1 MATRLTA
8 YIVSSIVVLTL
19 IAGLIVRA
27 QRDDGGPIDLMVV
40 NGRVFTA
47 DGSGDLAEAV
57 AVQGNRIV
65 HVGSTREV
73 LRLRRPQTEVI
84 DAGGNAVV
92 PGFNDAHLHFLSG
105 GLGLTQIDLLD
116 ADTVD
121 EIAETIRDWAE
132 RNPDSEWVRGRGWYY
147 QPFAGGLPTR
157 QMLDAVVPDRPAY
170 LTAYDGHT
178 GWANSLALERAGITR
193 DTPDP
198 PNGVIERDPRTGEP
212 TGVLKETA
220 MGLVTRVLPQASR
233 DDRLNAI
240 RSAIETAHRLGV
252 TSVQNASG
260 SAEEFALYDEIRRDG
275 DLTVRVYSAISV
287 GPDVSDEDFD
297 RYDEIRLQYA
307 DDPLFKTGM
316 IKLMLDGVIEGHT
329 GAMLEPYTNRPGTAG
344 EPRFSQER
352 LNEVVEELDRRGWQL
367 MIHAI
372 GDRAV
377 RMALDALE
385 RAADVNP
392 EPERGRRH
400 RIEHIETIDPADIPR
415 FAELGVTASY
425 QPYHGVP
432 SPEGGDVWS
441 ANIGPERASRGW
453 IFASIE
459 RAGGRLV
466 FGSDW
471 PVVSMDPRL
480 GLHVAVNRTTL
491 DGEPEGGAPPEERL
505 DLPAAIQAYT
515 REGAWASFDEQ
526 RKGMIAPDMLADM
539 VILSRSLFDEPS
551 TSLLDTQ
558 VDVTIFDGKVVY
570 RRAADATNN

>member
-1 MATRLTA
+1 MATRVTA
-8 YIVSSIVVLTL
+8 YIVSSIVILTL

-47 DGSGDLAEAV
+47 EGGGDLAEAV

-65 HVGSTREV
+65 RVGSNRDV

-84 DAGGNAVV
+84 DARGHAVV
-92 PGFNDAHLHFLSG
+92 PGFNDAHIHFMSG
-105 GLGLTQIDLLD
+105 GLGLTQINLLD
-116 ADTVD
+116 ATTVA
-121 EIAETIRDWAE
+121 EIGAAIGDWAE
-132 RNPDSEWVRGRGWYY
+132 RHPDSEWVRGRGWYY

-157 QMLDAVVPDRPAY
+157 QMLDAIVPDRPAY

-178 GWANSLALERAGITR
+178 GWANSLALARAGITGR
-193 DTPDP
+193 TPNP
-198 PNGVIERDPRTGEP
+198 PNGIIERDARTGEP

-220 MGLVTRVLPQASR
+220 MGLVTRVLPPASR
-233 DDRLNAI
+233 DDRLQAI
-240 RSAIETAHRLGV
+240 RGAIREAHRLGV

-260 SAEEFALYDEIRRDG
+260 SADEFALYDELRRAG

-287 GPDVSDEDFD
+287 GPEVSDDDFD
-297 RYDEIRLQYA
+297 RFDAVRLQYA
-307 DDPLFKTGM
+307 DDPWFKTGM

-329 GAMLEPYTNRPGTAG
+329 GAMLAPYANRPDTAG
-344 EPRFSQER
+344 EARFSQAR
-352 LNEVVEELDRRGWQL
+352 LNEVVAEFDRRDWQL

-372 GDRAV
+372 GDGAV

-385 RAADVNP
+385 HATEVNP
-392 EPERGRRH
+392 EPARGRRH

-415 FAELGVTASY
+415 FAEVGAAASY
-425 QPYHGVP
+425 QPYHGTP

-441 ANIGPERASRGW
+441 ANIGPERAARGW
-453 IFASIE
+453 IFATMHD
-459 RAGGRLV
+459 AGARLV

-491 DGEPEGGAPPEERL
+491 EGEPEGGAPPEERL
-505 DLPAAIQAYT
+505 DLETALEAYT
-515 REGAWASFDEQ
+515 RAGAWASFDDQ
-526 RKGMIAPDMLADM
+526 RKGMIAEDMLADM
-539 VILSRSLFDEPS
+539 VILSANIFDEPP
-551 TSLLDTQ
+551 TSLLDAE
-558 VDVTIFDGKVVY
+558 VDVTIVDGKVVY
-570 RRAADATNN
+570 RRSTDATNN

>member
-40 NGRVFTA
+40 NGRVFTT

-105 GLGLTQIDLLD
+105 GLGLTQINLLD
-116 ADTVD
+116 AGTVD

-198 PNGVIERDPRTGEP
+198 PNGVIEKDPRSGEP

>member
-105 GLGLTQIDLLD
+105 GLGLTQINLLD